1 MTYKVFDPNTL
12 FIAWLKLEEHEPL
25 SDQYDLLGYQSK
37 YVILNLGSVCFS
49 LFLPYVLWAVMYLV
63 IGICISK
70 YKDFSKKVTDYFFF
84 DKAFAYVNETY
95 FLFAICASINLHYFM
110 WDSNGDITNSLLTIV
125 LLALVV
131 AFPIAVGLIYTNR
144 KN

>member
-1 MTYKVFDPNTL
+1 M
-12 FIAWLKLEEHEPL
+12 
-25 SDQYDLLGYQSK
+25 
-37 YVILNLGSVCFS
+37 
-49 LFLPYVLWAVMYLV
+49 FLPYVLWAVMYLV

-70 YKDFSKKVTDYFFF
+70 YKDFSKKVTDYLFF

-95 FLFAICASINLHYFM
+95 FLFAMCASINLHYFM